1 MHQPGG
7 ASRGRMDLRTLPVP
21 DPPPAADGIPAPS
34 PRSAWATRI
43 PVHAGPRIVIVPAAA
58 ISRLEAQDNYVRI
71 WAGRPYL
78 RKETLT
84 SLVGRLDP
92 ATFLRIHRSHAVNL
106 GHVRELAPRAHGE
119 YALVLADG
127 TRLASGRSYG
137 TRLRAAFGLDRAGAR
152 RSSEAERP
160 QERGSDPVPNHIPG
174 ITRT

>member
-1 MHQPGG
+1 
-7 ASRGRMDLRTLPVP
+7 MDPRTRTVP
-21 DPPPAADGIPAPS
+21 TPPSAVDDAPAPS
-34 PRSAWATRI
+34 PRPGWTTRI

-58 ISRLEAQDNYVRI
+58 ITHLEAQDNYVRI

-106 GHVRELAPRAHGE
+106 GCVRELAPRAHGE

-137 TRLRAAFGLDRAGAR
+137 ARLRQALGLERAGRAVDAAR
-152 RSSEAERP
+152 AR
-160 QERGSDPVPNHIPG
+160 
-174 ITRT
+174 

>member
-1 MHQPGG
+1 MDPG
-7 ASRGRMDLRTLPVP
+7 SRPFP
-21 DPPPAADGIPAPS
+21 PPPPAADEVPAQP
-34 PRSAWATRI
+34 PRPAWTTRI

-58 ISRLEAQDNYVRI
+58 ITHLEAQDNYVRI

-92 ATFLRIHRSHAVNL
+92 ASFLRIHRSHAVNL

-119 YALVLADG
+119 FSLVLSDG
-127 TRLASGRSYG
+127 TRLASGRSYSA
-137 TRLRAAFGLDRAGAR
+137 RLRAAFGLDGAGAR
-152 RSSEAERP
+152 GRSQAERSR
-160 QERGSDPVPNHIPG
+160 ERGTNPVPDHASG

>member
-1 MHQPGG
+1 MEPR
-7 ASRGRMDLRTLPVP
+7 SRPF
-21 DPPPAADGIPAPS
+21 PPPTPAADAVPAPS
-34 PRSAWATRI
+34 PRSAWAARI

-58 ISRLEAQDNYVRI
+58 ITHLEAQDNYVRI

-127 TRLASGRSYG
+127 TRLASGRSYSA
-137 TRLRAAFGLDRAGAR
+137 RLRAAFGLDRAGAR
-152 RSSEAERP
+152 GPSQAERSR
-160 QERGSDPVPNHIPG
+160 ERGTNPVPDQASE